1 MTGLVRIGCR
11 AYGLLLALYPREL
24 RQRYGAEI
32 ALVFREQMGSEFERR
47 GLGGVAGVWLTAG
60 WEIVR
65 VALPLQLTNPAL
77 IAAALSFVSA
87 SMLTLAFFRAVS
99 PK

>member
-1 MTGLVRIGCR
+1 M
-11 AYGLLLALYPREL
+11 AYSLLLALYPHEL
-24 RQRYGAEI
+24 RQRYGAEM
-32 ALVFREQMGSEFERR
+32 ALVFREQMGGEFERR
-47 GLGGVAGVWLTAG
+47 GPAGVAGVWLTAG

-65 VALPLQLTNPAL
+65 VALPLQLRNPAL

-99 PK
+99 HK